1 MPIKEIIMSIVVILM
16 MVAVALF
23 VISTLEINYE
33 PLGVSGGF
41 DGVFDVLNNSRDQN
55 LTTHFG
61 LDEPRVYKFNGY
73 EWSLVESTYVGYAG
87 DIVRVHRDGLD

>member
-1 MPIKEIIMSIVVILM
+1 M

-41 DGVFDVLNNSRDQN
+41 DGVFDVLNNSRSQN

-61 LDEPRVYKFNGY
+61 LDDPRVYKFNGY
-73 EWSLVESTYVGYAG
+73 EWSLVESAYVGYAG
-87 DIVRVHRDGLD
+87 DIVRVHHDGLD